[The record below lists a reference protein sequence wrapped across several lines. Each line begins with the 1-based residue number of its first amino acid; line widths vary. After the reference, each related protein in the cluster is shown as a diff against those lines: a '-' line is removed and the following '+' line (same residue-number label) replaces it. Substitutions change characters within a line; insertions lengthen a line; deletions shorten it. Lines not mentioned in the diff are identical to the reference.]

1 MELALLFVLILING
15 LFAMSEMSLI
25 SSGKARLQKLVDE
38 KRAGAKAALKLHH
51 EPSYFLS
58 TVQVGITSVGI
69 LSGAL
74 GEDILSE
81 PLKQQLSK
89 LPLLASHA
97 DNIALTITVVLI
109 TYFSVVMGEL
119 VPKRLALLNPERIAL
134 IVARPM
140 KILATISSPL
150 VWLLSAS
157 SNLLLWLMR
166 AQKSTQ
172 TPITNEEIKILMDMG
187 SEAGVFHA
195 SESHLV
201 ANVLQLDEQRV
212 GAIMTPR
219 KAIYSIDMNHDHHEI
234 NTMIADCPYAR
245 VIVCNGGLDNILGIL
260 HRSDLLKSL
269 MAAEAFNLVSLLRPP
284 LYVPDSSTLTHLLE
298 FFKENRGDFALIA
311 NEYGELEGLVTMSD
325 VLKAIVG
332 EIPHTETD
340 FDPDVVQRED
350 GSWLLDGSLSISRL
364 KSVIGLNGQFPGET
378 ENSFNTV
385 GGFILFVMEKIPR
398 VADNFTFENWY
409 FEVVDIDGIRID
421 KVFVAN
427 ITNNNMA
434 KPSIFNRH
442 NN

>member
-15 LFAMSEMSLI
+15 LFALSEMSLI

-38 KRAGAKAALKLHH
+38 KRAGAKIALKLHH
-51 EPSYFLS
+51 EPAYFLS

-74 GEDILSE
+74 GEEILSE

-89 LPLLASHA
+89 LPLLAAHA

-109 TYFSVVMGEL
+109 TFFSVVMGEL

-140 KILATISSPL
+140 KILATLSSPL

-219 KAIYSIDMNHDHHEI
+219 KAIYSIDLNEDHHVI
-234 NTMIADCPYAR
+234 NTMIADCPYTR
-245 VIVCNGGLDNILGIL
+245 VIVCEGGLDNILGIL

-269 MAAEAFNLVSLLRPP
+269 MAAESFNLVSLLRAP
-284 LYVPDSSTLTHLLE
+284 LYVPDSSKLTHLLE

-325 VLKAIVG
+325 VLKAILG
-332 EIPHTETD
+332 EIPHAETD
-340 FDPDVVQRED
+340 LDPDVVKRED
-350 GSWLLDGSLSISRL
+350 GSWLIDGSLSISRL

-427 ITNNNMA
+427 MTNNSMA

-442 NN
+442 ND